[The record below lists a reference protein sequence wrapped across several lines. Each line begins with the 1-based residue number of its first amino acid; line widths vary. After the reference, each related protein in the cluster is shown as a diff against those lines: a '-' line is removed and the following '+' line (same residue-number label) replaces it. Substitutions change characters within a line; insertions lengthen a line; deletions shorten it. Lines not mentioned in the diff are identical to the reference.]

1 MCAIAFATDAAV
13 KHRIEAAVRI
23 PRFAELITFAVPDIG
38 AFAGL
43 SSDWRTRA
51 GILLTGR

>member
-43 SSDWRTRA
+43 SGDWRTRA
-51 GILLTGR
+51 GVLLTGR